1 MNRNRSRDKST
12 SYRSLAAAAPPQ
24 PDHGLPAAAAVARID
39 RSIARHRGLSLAR
52 ALAAREQWRPEVVA
66 DEWRIEM
73 IIDSNDCTR
82 DAPST
87 DPDAP
92 IRPADDPRR

>member
-1 MNRNRSRDKST
+1 
-12 SYRSLAAAAPPQ
+12 LPAAAAV
-24 PDHGLPAAAAVARID
+24 AAVARID
-39 RSIARHRGLSLAR
+39 RSIARHRGLSLSRAR